1 MRIRGT
7 IAAAALAGAGLL
19 ALPASADESCHLL
32 TDATNDTAF
41 GGRAESAGVAVQQ
54 PLDIVSADV
63 ATAEGWLYAVI
74 RVQALER
81 ASTTNAYPTTYRL
94 ELTAGT
100 RKIFVQATSVQQ
112 NAALPV
118 SVWAATSYA
127 FTAGRVGVR
136 AYRANGALDM
146 EGNEIRVEAPVE
158 AFGRDTI
165 LPGVEL
171 GGLTA
176 TTVRTYS
183 DHGQLAPG
191 VGSKVTVS
199 DTATSTATYVAD
211 SESCMELVI
220 DSGGWF
226 F

>member
-7 IAAAALAGAGLL
+7 ITAAVLAGAGLL
-19 ALPASADESCHLL
+19 ALPATADESCHLL
-32 TDATNDTAF
+32 TDAANDTTF
-41 GGRAESAGVAVQQ
+41 GARAETSGVAVQQ
-54 PLDIVSADV
+54 PLDILSADV

-74 RVQALER
+74 RVQGLER
-81 ASTTNAYPTTYRL
+81 STYGNAYPTTYRL

-100 RKIFVQATSVQQ
+100 RKVFVQAAGNPANSAVT
-112 NAALPV
+112 AA
-118 SVWAATSYA
+118 STFINYT

-136 AYRANGALDM
+136 SYRANGTLDV
-146 EGNEIRVEAPVE
+146 EGNEIRIEAPVE
-158 AFGRDTI
+158 YFGRDTV

-176 TTVRTYS
+176 TAVRTYS

-191 VGSKVTVS
+191 VSSKVTAS

-211 SESCMELVI
+211 SESCMDLVV
-220 DSGGWF
+220 DSTGF
-226 F
+226 FY